1 MERFRQGDTKIHSF
15 TVIEKH
21 FPDFNKQVVHEV
33 CSTYSLAREIEW
45 CSRLFVL
52 DILEKDEEGIGTMLT
67 IEHISPAFDLDEV
80 TIIANVL
87 SATQNE
93 LICDYVATVGKRI
106 IAKGKTGQKVLKRK
120 ELTSRFSE
128 LN

>member
-15 TVIEKH
+15 TVTVQH
-21 FPDFNKQVVHEV
+21 FPDFNMQVVHEV
-33 CSTYSLAREIEW
+33 CSTYSLVREIEW

-67 IEHISPAFDLDEV
+67 IDHISPAFGHDEV
-80 TIIANVL
+80 KIIANVL

-93 LICDYVATVGKRI
+93 LICDYVASVGKRI
-106 IAKGKTGQKVLKRK
+106 IAKGKTGQKVLKRN
-120 ELTSRFSE
+120 ELINRFSE
-128 LN
+128 FN